1 MQQKHFPART
11 TTELEK
17 RISALLYQL

>member
-11 TTELEK
+11 TAELEK